1 MHRNTLAAVAAAVV
15 MLSGTAFAQQNI
27 DFSKVEVK
35 VTDLGNKT
43 YRLEGAG
50 GNITVAVGS
59 DGIIMVDTQFAP
71 MHDKLKAAIAQIS
84 PLPIKQI
91 IITHYH
97 GDHAG
102 GIAAFSKDG
111 ATVVAQDNI
120 RVRLAAGTQNALTG
134 NKAPPQP
141 ADAQPNDTYWGGTK
155 TIEVGGRKAVL
166 THVYNAHTDGD
177 TWVYFPDANVV
188 SVGDTMFNTGRYG
201 TIDFGNGGDVRGVLR
216 AADAYLKIGN
226 DSTKFVVGHG
236 NLASKAE
243 LAAWRAMVATSRERI
258 EKLFNEGESEEE
270 VIAAKPLADLDGKWA
285 ADAQQATNWVRMVYN
300 SFKRS

>member
-1 MHRNTLAAVAAAVV
+1 MHNSAMAAIAATVTI
-15 MLSGTAFAQQNI
+15 LSGTAFAQQNI

-35 VTDLGNKT
+35 ATDLGNKT

-84 PLPIKQI
+84 SLPIKQI

-97 GDHAG
+97 GDHTG
-102 GIAAFSKDG
+102 GIAAFRKDG
-111 ATVVAQDNI
+111 ANVVAQDNI
-120 RVRLAAGTQNALTG
+120 RIRLAAGTQNALTG
-134 NKAPPQP
+134 NKAAPQP
-141 ADAQPNDTYWGGTK
+141 ADALPNETYWGGTK
-155 TIEVGGRKAVL
+155 TIEVDGRKAVL

-188 SVGDTMFNTGRYG
+188 SVGDTVFNTGRYG

-226 DSTKFVVGHG
+226 DNTKYVVGHG
-236 NLASKAE
+236 NIASKTD
-243 LAAWRAMVATSRERI
+243 LAAWRAMVTTSRERI
-258 EKLFNEGESEEE
+258 EKLFNEGKTEEE
-270 VIAAKPLADLDGKWA
+270 VVAAKPLADLDGKWA
-285 ADAQQATNWVRMVYN
+285 ADPQQAANWVRMVYN
-300 SFKRS
+300 SFRRS